1 VNKFALPFLA
11 NNWEAMGDSNFQD
24 WTPVIVN
31 KRSSNRK
38 KPKEGPVS
46 ANPDGQVIV
55 EKKFG
60 VGTNKKTTG
69 RNLAKLEEE
78 TEEFHLPKVP
88 LSLAKQIQQARNAK
102 KMTQADLAKA
112 INEKA
117 SVINQYERGE
127 AIPETAVLAK
137 LEKALG
143 VKLRGKK

>member
-1 VNKFALPFLA
+1 
-11 NNWEAMGDSNFQD
+11 MDDSSFQD

-38 KPKEGPVS
+38 KPAAGPVS
-46 ANPDGQVIV
+46 SQNSGEVIV

-60 VGTNKKTTG
+60 VGTNKKATG

-78 TEEFHLPKVP
+78 TEEFHLPKVS

-102 KMTQADLAKA
+102 KMTQSDLAKA
-112 INEKA
+112 VNEKA

-127 AIPETAVLAK
+127 AIPEVSVLAK
-137 LEKALG
+137 LEKVLG